1 MATQARAK
9 QAAANK
15 RSGAKRKGGA
25 QPEAAEPDVVRQ
37 RLHRGV
43 VNAAYL
49 DKPAHLRTRDERFE
63 AGRALRVS
71 CPRESH
77 AGFSPAEA
85 RPDPIELLIQSSEG
99 RIEHLVPIRYGRML
113 ASPFAFYRGA
123 AAIMAAD
130 LADTPCTG
138 IGVQA
143 CGDAHLMNFG
153 AFATPERRIVFDI
166 NDFDETYPAPWEW
179 DLKRLAASFVIAS
192 RHNGHKGSE
201 ARAAAAAVVTH
212 YRDRMRE
219 LAEMPTLSAW
229 YSYLDYEKLIEMTD
243 DDELKR
249 RRRKVLDKA
258 LQRDAAAE
266 FVNLAHIDG
275 GRPRIKDA
283 PPLIYHSDE
292 QLDPGFDE
300 RVREH
305 NARYRNSLPVERH
318 VLFDPAERDPADR
331 SPLVAVRDTPERGG
345 NAVLTFMP
353 HTQQNF
359 ARTTALL
366 DQLGLNI
373 LDARITPLGDG
384 LSLDTYVV
392 LEDNGS
398 PIADRQR
405 AREIEQHLWR
415 VLQAPD
421 TAAPAVTRRAPR
433 QVRMFSTP
441 TQITFIEDPVR
452 GRTVIELIAGDR
464 PGLLS
469 EVGKVLLAERVDVV
483 TARIMTVGERAEDVF
498 YVTDDQGRP
507 LDEATRRRVDE
518 QLHAALDLRGAPERA
533 AGTR

>member
-1 MATQARAK
+1 MATQARG
-9 QAAANK
+9 K
-15 RSGAKRKGGA
+15 RTASKAGSDGKAKGGA
-25 QPEAAEPDVVRQ
+25 KARGGAKAAAMAPEPPRQ
-37 RLHRGV
+37 VLHRGA

-49 DKPAHLRTRDERFE
+49 DKPAHLRTRDERVE

-77 AGFSPAEA
+77 AGFSPASA
-85 RPDPIELLIQSSEG
+85 RPDPIELLMRSSEG

-138 IGVQA
+138 LGVQA

-201 ARAAAAAVVTH
+201 ARAAAAAVVTN
-212 YRDRMRE
+212 YRDRLRE
-219 LAEMPTLSAW
+219 LAEMPALSAW
-229 YSYLDYEKLIEMTD
+229 YSYLDYEKLIEMTE

-249 RRRKVLDKA
+249 RRRKLLDKA

-305 NARYRNSLPVERH
+305 IARYRNSLPVERH
-318 VLFDPAERDPADR
+318 VLFDRYELADVAVKVVGVGSVGTLCAVALLFAAEDDPLFLQVKEARDSVLAPYVHYKGFASNGERVVLGQRLMQAASDVFLGHLVSPTGQHLYVRQLRDVKVKPMVEIFNPQNMLGFARNTGWALARAHARSGDAAVIAGYIGKGDVLADAIAEFAMAYADQNERD
-331 SPLVAVRDTPERGG
+331 
-345 NAVLTFMP
+345 
-353 HTQQNF
+353 
-359 ARTTALL
+359 
-366 DQLGLNI
+366 
-373 LDARITPLGDG
+373 
-384 LSLDTYVV
+384 
-392 LEDNGS
+392 
-398 PIADRQR
+398 
-405 AREIEQHLWR
+405 
-415 VLQAPD
+415 
-421 TAAPAVTRRAPR
+421 
-433 QVRMFSTP
+433 
-441 TQITFIEDPVR
+441 
-452 GRTVIELIAGDR
+452 
-464 PGLLS
+464 
-469 EVGKVLLAERVDVV
+469 
-483 TARIMTVGERAEDVF
+483 
-498 YVTDDQGRP
+498 
-507 LDEATRRRVDE
+507 
-518 QLHAALDLRGAPERA
+518 HAALVAAVRA
-533 AGTR
+533 GRIEAESDQD